1 MPSSFI
7 HTQNQRKGAV
17 KMKDLNR
24 KLPIG
29 VQSFEVVRQENFL
42 YVDKT
47 SYIYK
52 LAHSGRQYFLSRPR
66 RFGKSLFLSTLRA
79 YWEGRKELFAG
90 LSIENMEA
98 GNEAAF
104 QPYPVFYFDFNGENY
119 QQDTALEDAL
129 DKMLQKWEALYD
141 CAPQGSLSAR
151 FQTLLMKAKAET
163 GKNCVVL
170 VDEYDKPLLEVLEN
184 RELEEHNK
192 AVFKGFFGTLKSY
205 DAYLQFVFITGVTKF
220 SKVSIFSDLN
230 QLEDISFDEEYSAI
244 CGLTQEE
251 LEQDFQPELSRLAE
265 KHKLT
270 EEEALQK
277 LAAMYDG
284 YHFCP
289 DCPGLYNPFSLLN
302 ALKKSTL
309 RAFWFSTGT
318 PTFLVKRVQEARL
331 NANRFTDQ
339 TICADIDALT
349 DYRYENPDPVPL
361 LYQTGYLTIQGFNE
375 RRQLYIL
382 GFPND
387 EVKYGFLKSLL
398 PAYTPAAMPNRGTDV
413 FALCDCLEAGDTD
426 DTRDIL
432 TALFASIPYTTDAAP
447 FEHYFQSVLYIVFTL
462 LGQFVQC
469 EVHSSRGRT
478 DCILETEQ
486 YVYLFEF
493 KLDKPAQEALAQIE
507 EKGYAAPF
515 AADQRQLFKIGVS
528 FDSEKRN
535 LSEWLVG

>member
-284 YHFCP
+284 YHFYP

-339 TICADIDALT
+339 TICADIEALT